1 MARVGEADLGRL
13 TRFLASARAG
23 DVSVP
28 LPARTLIELRDLIG
42 ADDAEYFEL
51 RRADRGVLAHS
62 QTESVEPYPGDDQV
76 LRHYGWQNPLRWRR
90 WGPSDGPMRLSE
102 RISRRALE
110 RLEFWHDFLRP
121 HGLTD
126 IAKVWLHSSDKSAAC
141 LQLWRHGGA
150 FSKREED
157 LLGIL
162 HQHLIR
168 LRSEAVARR
177 AVPAPVP
184 AALTRR
190 EAEVLTWA
198 VSGASDAEIAAKL
211 GTAES
216 TVGKHLE
223 KAFEALGVH
232 SRAEALWRLSA
243 APPPASA
250 ADEPRSG
257 PGGSLDIG

>member
-1 MARVGEADLGRL
+1 MGRVGEADLARV

-23 DVSVP
+23 DVSDP
-28 LPARTLIELRDLIG
+28 LPVRTLTELRDLIG

-51 RRADRGVLAHS
+51 RRADRGVVAHS
-62 QTESVEPYPGDDQV
+62 QTESVEPNTVDDEV
-76 LRHYGWQNPLRWRR
+76 LRHHGWQNPLGWRR

-126 IAKVWLHSSDKSAAC
+126 LAKVWLHSGTESAAC
-141 LQLWRHGGA
+141 LQLWRRGGA
-150 FSKREED
+150 FSEREED
-157 LLGIL
+157 ILGVL

-177 AVPAPVP
+177 AIPADVV
-184 AALTRR
+184 ATLTRR

-198 VSGASDAEIAAKL
+198 IGGASDAEIGARIGCSEA
-211 GTAES
+211 

-223 KAFEALGVH
+223 HAFEALGVH
-232 SRAEALWRLSA
+232 SRAEALWRLSGAPTA
-243 APPPASA
+243 AELPDA
-250 ADEPRSG
+250 PRSG